1 MLEYRVILISCT
13 VFFFFFTEKRIFKF
27 LSREEV
33 IVAIWWHKKIIYLR
47 LSLKMWRYDMIVEW
61 KEFFKNFIQGNR
73 IMEYVYYARV
83 YLDFTKFSNN
93 VSNYLI

>member
-1 MLEYRVILISCT
+1 
-13 VFFFFFTEKRIFKF
+13 
-27 LSREEV
+27 
-33 IVAIWWHKKIIYLR
+33 
-47 LSLKMWRYDMIVEW
+47 MIVEW

-73 IMEYVYYARV
+73 IMEYVYYTRV